1 VGAVCDKESLHDDL
15 EFLET
20 TFRENGY
27 RLKQIQCAL
36 NPAVI
41 TPKPKEKPT

>member
-1 VGAVCDKESLHDDL
+1 MCDKESPHDEL

-36 NPAVI
+36 NSAVI
-41 TPKPKEKPT
+41 TPKPKDKLT